1 MKRKTLL
8 WFQTGA
14 MMGDTGN
21 NRVEPAAPRR
31 VAIITG
37 LEALVSE
44 R

>member
-8 WFQTGA
+8 WFQGA